1 VCRTANRVMDKFLQT
16 KRGLEYLL
24 ETSPPDMRA
33 EDAVAKA
40 KQDYQ
45 DAENDELIRQAEDMY
60 GAGWL

>member
-1 VCRTANRVMDKFLQT
+1 MENFLKT

-24 ETSPPDMRA
+24 ETSPSDMRA

-45 DAENDELIRQAEDMY
+45 DAENDELMRQAEDMY

>member
-1 VCRTANRVMDKFLQT
+1 MEDFLKT

-24 ETSPPDMRA
+24 ETSPSDMQV

-45 DAENDELIRQAEDMY
+45 DAENDELMRQAEDMY

>member
-1 VCRTANRVMDKFLQT
+1 MDKFLQT
-16 KRGLEYLL
+16 KKGLEYLL
-24 ETSPPDMRA
+24 ETSPSDMRA